1 MRHINIPVFIPHL
14 GCPNNCVFCDQ
25 RKISGCISFDE
36 SGVRREIETA
46 LTTVLPEDDVEIAFF
61 GGSFTGIDRDL
72 MLRLLEIS
80 DEFIREGR
88 VSRVRCST
96 RPDYIDEEVLSIL
109 RDHHVKTVE
118 LGLQS
123 FSDNVLS
130 ASKRG
135 HTAEASLKACKM
147 VKEAGFELIGQM
159 MVGLPGSTA
168 EAEIETAKTICNLG
182 ADGAR
187 VYPTVVFSDT
197 ELADMT
203 ASGKYVPLSIDDA
216 IERTASVL
224 DVFDRAGIPVIRVG
238 LCSGENLSSPESVV
252 GGANHPA
259 LGELAMGELMYRR
272 ICEEADR
279 VIGGIDA
286 SGKTM
291 TVFVPRG
298 ATSRAV
304 GQKKRNILRLNEKY
318 CKKHSINRIKIL
330 ENSSIIGYNIIID
343 FS

>member
-1 MRHINIPVFIPHL
+1 MRHVNIPVFIPHL

-36 SGVRREIETA
+36 SGVEKEIIQA
-46 LTTVLPEDDVEIAFF
+46 LSTLSPEDDAEIAFF

-80 DEFIREGR
+80 DKFVDYGK
-88 VSRVRCST
+88 VKRVRCST
-96 RPDYIDEEVLSIL
+96 RPDYIDGEILEIL
-109 RDHHVKTVE
+109 RAHHVETVE
-118 LGLQS
+118 LGIQS
-123 FSDNVLS
+123 TSDPVLT

-135 HTAEASLKACKM
+135 HTAQRTREACKA
-147 VKEAGFELIGQM
+147 VKECGFELIGQM
-159 MVGLPGSTA
+159 MIGLPGSTLTD
-168 EAEIETAKTICNLG
+168 EIETAKEICKLG

-187 VYPTVVFSDT
+187 VYPTVVFAQT

-203 ASGKYVPLSIDDA
+203 ADGRYQPLSIDEA

-224 DVFDRAGIPVIRVG
+224 DVFDRAGVPVIRVG
-238 LCSGENLSSPESVV
+238 LCAGENLSSPESVV

-259 LGELAMGELMYRR
+259 LGELAMGELMFRR
-272 ICEEADR
+272 ICEKADEALVR
-279 VIGGIDA
+279 TTPK
-286 SGKTM
+286 GKTM
-291 TVFVPRG
+291 TVYVPRG

-318 CKKHSINRIKIL
+318 CKNHAINRIKIL

-343 FS
+343 IN

>member
-1 MRHINIPVFIPHL
+1 
-14 GCPNNCVFCDQ
+14 
-25 RKISGCISFDE
+25 
-36 SGVRREIETA
+36 VRREIETA

-135 HTAEASLKACKM
+135 HTAESSLKACKM

-168 EAEIETAKTICNLG
+168 EAEIETAKTICDLG

-187 VYPTVVFSDT
+187 VYPTVVFADT

-224 DVFDRAGIPVIRVG
+224 DVFDRAGVPVIRVG

-259 LGELAMGELMYRR
+259 LGELSMGELMYRR

-279 VIGGIDA
+279 VIETCA
-286 SGKTM
+286 VSGKTM

-298 ATSRAV
+298 ATSRAI

-318 CKKHSINRIKIL
+318 CKNHAINRIKIL

-343 FS
+343 IN